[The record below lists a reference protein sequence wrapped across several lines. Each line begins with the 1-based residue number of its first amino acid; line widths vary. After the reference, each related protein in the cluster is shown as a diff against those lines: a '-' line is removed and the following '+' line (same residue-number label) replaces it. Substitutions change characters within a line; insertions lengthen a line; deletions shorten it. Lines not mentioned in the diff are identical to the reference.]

1 MVNPDGQRVI
11 VDEQNDTEGRL
22 RAALIENASRLQN
35 ALAEQDWEQAM
46 QVVGGIYHVHNEALY
61 QEVARLTHQ
70 LHSAFLDLKMDAG
83 SPHAEEMSQITDA
96 AERLQYVVKMTEQA
110 ANSSIDLVEAS
121 APLVNYISYE
131 AQSLLADWQRF
142 TRREMPLG
150 EFRELARRI
159 EDFLVRSLRD
169 SDQLSGNLNEI
180 MMAQS
185 FQDLTG
191 QVIKRVNQLIGY
203 VEESLT
209 KMAAMAVTVD
219 RVAGIEHDE
228 GALRQGTKAEQM
240 TTQGEGP
247 QIHKGQADVVSD
259 QVDVDDLL
267 SSLGL

>member
-1 MVNPDGQRVI
+1 MV
-11 VDEQNDTEGRL
+11 EQNDTESRLRQALVDNAGRL
-22 RAALIENASRLQN
+22 QQALSVE
-35 ALAEQDWEQAM
+35 DWDQAM
-46 QVVGGIYHVHNEALY
+46 QVLGGIYHVHNEALY

-70 LHSAFLDLKMDAG
+70 LHSAFQDLNLDVR

-96 AERLQYVVKMTEQA
+96 TERLQYVVKMTEQA

-142 TRREMPLG
+142 VRREMPLG
-150 EFRELARRI
+150 EFRELARRV

-203 VEESLT
+203 VEESLL
-209 KMAAMAVTVD
+209 KMTSMAVTVD
-219 RVAGIEHDE
+219 RLAGIEHNSRP
-228 GALRQGTKAEQM
+228 LPAERAPTQM

-247 QIHKGQADVVSD
+247 QIRKDQADVVSD

>member
-1 MVNPDGQRVI
+1 MDSTDGQRLAV
-11 VDEQNDTEGRL
+11 EQNDTRNRL
-22 RAALIENASRLQN
+22 QAALVENAPALQD
-35 ALAEQDWEQAM
+35 ALAQQDWEQAM
-46 QVVGGIYHVHNEALY
+46 QLLGSIYHVHNEALHH
-61 QEVARLTHQ
+61 EVARLTLQ
-70 LHSAFLDLKMDAG
+70 LHSAFQDLNLDAG
-83 SPHAEEMSQITDA
+83 SPHAEKMSQITDA
-96 AERLQYVVKMTEQA
+96 TERLQYVVQMTEQA

-142 TRREMPLG
+142 IRREMPLD
-150 EFRELARRI
+150 EFRNLARRV
-159 EDFLVRSLRD
+159 EEFLTRSLHD

-203 VEESLT
+203 VEESLL
-209 KMAAMAVTVD
+209 KMTAMATAVD
-219 RVAGIEHDE
+219 QLAGIEHDTS
-228 GALRQGTKAEQM
+228 ALQQKQNKVQT

-247 QIHKGQADVVSD
+247 QIRADQPNVVSD

>member
-1 MVNPDGQRVI
+1 MDSADGQRLTVT
-11 VDEQNDTEGRL
+11 EQKDTR
-22 RAALIENASRLQN
+22 NRLQQALMDN
-35 ALAEQDWEQAM
+35 APSLQEALAEQNWDQAM
-46 QVVGGIYHVHNEALY
+46 KVLGSIYHVHNEALHH
-61 QEVARLTHQ
+61 EVAKLTLQ
-70 LHSAFLDLKMDAG
+70 LHSAFQDLNLDTS
-83 SPHAEEMSQITDA
+83 SPHAEKMSQITDA
-96 AERLQYVVKMTEQA
+96 TERLQYVVKMTEQA

-142 TRREMPLG
+142 VRREMPLN
-150 EFRELARRI
+150 EFRDLARRV
-159 EDFLVRSLRD
+159 EDFLMRSLRD
-169 SDQLSGNLNEI
+169 SDQLSNNLNEI

-203 VEESLT
+203 VEESLL
-209 KMAAMAVTVD
+209 KMTAMAVAVD
-219 RVAGIEHDE
+219 ELAGIEHSVDKLKPD
-228 GALRQGTKAEQM
+228 ANKVQA

-247 QIHKGQADVVSD
+247 QIRSDQPDVVTD